1 MRHIERSASPDL
13 KPRRNAR
20 HDRLLGRADGGHGS
34 RTVVVILEIDAADES
49 ASDSAVWLSPLD
61 VNSGRGKALEKVRTE
76 QFVHFGVDPLRLPFP
91 LSEVNFGKQTLQV
104 LYTPGHCDGSISLY
118 DAANG
123 YVICGDLLFEGSV
136 GRSDLPTGNGRLLIE
151 MIKTKI
157 LTLPDETN
165 IYPGHG
171 GLTTVGN
178 EKLYNPYL
186 V

>member
-1 MRHIERSASPDL
+1 M
-13 KPRRNAR
+13 
-20 HDRLLGRADGGHGS
+20 
-34 RTVVVILEIDAADES
+34 
-49 ASDSAVWLSPLD
+49 
-61 VNSGRGKALEKVRTE
+61 
-76 QFVHFGVDPLRLPFP
+76 
-91 LSEVNFGKQTLQV
+91 QV

-118 DAANG
+118 DVANG